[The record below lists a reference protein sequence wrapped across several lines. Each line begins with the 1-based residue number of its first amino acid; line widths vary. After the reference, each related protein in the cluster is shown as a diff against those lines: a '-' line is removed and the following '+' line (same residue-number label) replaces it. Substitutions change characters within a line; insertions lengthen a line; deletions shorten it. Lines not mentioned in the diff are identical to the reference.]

1 MKTPT
6 LDQLLA
12 AAIPAPPARRLAAL
26 HLLEGKA
33 DPEPKASTA
42 SPERTG
48 PQTGYTLAGAARLA
62 GFSTMTLHRAIKAG
76 TLHVVRP
83 TGKNPRI
90 LAGELKR
97 WIEAAQ

>member
-1 MKTPT
+1 VKTPSME
-6 LDQLLA
+6 QLVA
-12 AAIPAPPARRLAAL
+12 AFLPAPPARRLAAL
-26 HLLEGKA
+26 RLLEGR
-33 DPEPKASTA
+33 DPEPKANTA

-97 WIEAAQ
+97 WMEAAQ

>member
-33 DPEPKASTA
+33 DPEPKASSA
-42 SPERTG
+42 STG
-48 PQTGYTLAGAARLA
+48 PQAAYTLAAAARLA
-62 GFSTMTLHRAIKAG
+62 GFSTMTLHRAIRAG
-76 TLHVVRP
+76 KLHTVRP
-83 TGKNPRI
+83 TGSRPRI

-97 WIEAAQ
+97 WMEAAQ

>member
-12 AAIPAPPARRLAAL
+12 AAIPAPPARRIAAL
-26 HLLEGKA
+26 RLLEGQ
-33 DPEPKASTA
+33 DPEPKASTV

-48 PQTGYTLAGAARLA
+48 PQTAFTLAGAARLA
-62 GFSTMTLHRAIKAG
+62 GFSTMTLRRAIKAG
-76 TLHVVRP
+76 DLHVVRP
-83 TGKNPRI
+83 TGNRPRI

>member
-1 MKTPT
+1 MKTPSME
-6 LDQLLA
+6 QLVA
-12 AAIPAPPARRLAAL
+12 AFLPAPPARRIAAL
-26 HLLEGKA
+26 RLLEGQ

-62 GFSTMTLHRAIKAG
+62 GFSTMTISRAIKAG
-76 TLHVVRP
+76 KLHTVRP
-83 TGKNPRI
+83 TGNRPRI

-97 WIEAAQ
+97 WMEAAQ

>member
-26 HLLEGKA
+26 RLLEGQ
-33 DPEPKASTA
+33 DPEPKASTV
-42 SPERTG
+42 STG
-48 PQTGYTLAGAARLA
+48 PQTAYTLAGAARLA

-76 TLHVVRP
+76 DLHVVRP
-83 TGKNPRI
+83 TGNRPRI

-97 WIEAAQ
+97 WMEAAQ

>member
-6 LDQLLA
+6 MEQLVA
-12 AAIPAPPARRLAAL
+12 AFLPAPPARRIAAL
-26 HLLEGKA
+26 RLLEGQ
-33 DPEPKASTA
+33 DPEPKASA
-42 SPERTG
+42 PSTG

-76 TLHVVRP
+76 DLHVVRP
-83 TGKNPRI
+83 TGNRPRI

-97 WIEAAQ
+97 WMEAAQ

>member
-6 LDQLLA
+6 MEQLVA
-12 AAIPAPPARRLAAL
+12 AFLPAPPARRLAAL

-33 DPEPKASTA
+33 DPEPKASSA
-42 SPERTG
+42 STG
-48 PQTGYTLAGAARLA
+48 PQTAYTLAGAARLA
-62 GFSTMTLHRAIKAG
+62 GFSTMTLHRAIRAG
-76 TLHVVRP
+76 KLHTVRP
-83 TGKNPRI
+83 TGNRPRI